1 MKSLFA
7 LFLFMMFANLSKA
20 QNVVKI
26 DDNVPQHI
34 FSYGEIEYLEDPER
48 VFTFDEIRKPEMSA
62 RFQKSQTY
70 TPKYY
75 NDKSVYWYKIR
86 IKQTKASR
94 RHWILEFFDQT
105 ITDITLYA
113 PVGENNFQVYN
124 FGNKYHFV
132 KREYKHKNFTVD
144 LVNNSDSVAT
154 YYVKLSSTQAANVI
168 IVLRDIHRF
177 IEYALDEYL
186 IFGLFYGMIIIFSL
200 YNLLMYFA
208 IRKSQYLYYVLYN
221 LGVGFYEMCSDGIA
235 FQYIWPNQPWLNEYA
250 VGISLFLSTIFGL
263 LFTINFL
270 YLRSKAPMLYKTIIG
285 LIIAGCGF
293 FVVCLFNTQLFSYK
307 ILEAIPLL
315 FAYYC
320 GFYVLKRG
328 YGLARFYVIGYTFL
342 LIGFTIKILLFLNV
356 PWLPYGPVTHYS
368 LSFCFVIEMI
378 LVSFAIGDSIRQMR
392 KRKDY
397 VHKRMIK
404 QLQINDELK
413 DTLNKEL
420 SSLVA
425 QRTEEVVEKAHVI
438 EKQNQ
443 ELSAMNKR
451 MIKQLQINDELKDTL
466 NKELSSL
473 VAQRTEEV
481 VEKAH
486 VIEKQNQEL
495 SAMNQLLKEQAEN
508 ISRMNVLLEA
518 DNQEL
523 HVNIEKVTRA
533 RVMSQD
539 VDFSEFSKI
548 YPDREACFK
557 FLSELKWAN
566 GYACK
571 KCGNTNYLAGFLP
584 YSRRCTKCRY
594 DESVIANTLF
604 QNSKIP
610 INKSFYMLFLI
621 YSSKGNISSH
631 KLSEILSIRQSTCWS
646 YGGKIKKV
654 MEERKKELKNAGEQ
668 GWSKLVLDHHEKS
681 EH

>member
-1 MKSLFA
+1 MCMMNCFNKNCEKAMLGKSLFA
-7 LFLFMMFANLSKA
+7 LFLFMMFASFTKA
-20 QNVVKI
+20 QDVVKI

-34 FSYGEIEYLEDPER
+34 FSYGEIEYLEDPDR
-48 VFTFDEIRKPEMSA
+48 SFTFDDVRKPEMSA

-86 IKQTKASR
+86 IKQTSISH

-113 PVGENNFQVYN
+113 PVGGDHFQVYR
-124 FGNKYHFV
+124 FGNKYNFV
-132 KREYKHKNFTVD
+132 KRGYKHKNFTVD
-144 LVNNSDSVAT
+144 LVNNSDTVTT

-186 IFGLFYGMIIIFSL
+186 IFGLFYGMVIIFSL

-208 IRKSQYLYYVLYN
+208 IRKRQYLYYVLYN

-263 LFTINFL
+263 MFTINFL
-270 YLRSKAPMLYKTIIG
+270 YLRSKAPMLYKTVIR

-293 FVVCLFNTQLFSYK
+293 FIVSLFNTQLFSYK
-307 ILEAIPLL
+307 ILEAIPLF

-328 YGLARFYVIGYTFL
+328 YGPARFYVIGYTFL

-425 QRTEEVVEKAHVI
+425 QRTEELVEKAQVI

-443 ELSAMNKR
+443 ELS
-451 MIKQLQINDELKDTL
+451 T
-466 NKELSSL
+466 
-473 VAQRTEEV
+473 
-481 VEKAH
+481 
-486 VIEKQNQEL
+486 
-495 SAMNQLLKEQAEN
+495 MNQLLKEQAEN

-557 FLSELKWAN
+557 FLSELKWAH

-631 KLSEILSIRQSTCWS
+631 KLSEMLSIRQSTCWS

-668 GWSKLVLDHHEKS
+668 GWSKLVLDHHEKDD
-681 EH
+681 H

>member
-1 MKSLFA
+1 MMNFFDRNRKKVTLVKELFV
-7 LFLFMMFANLSKA
+7 LFLFMMLVCRATA
-20 QNVVKI
+20 QEVVKI

-34 FSYGEIEYLEDPER
+34 FSYGEIEYLEDPDR
-48 VFTFDEIRKPEMSA
+48 ALTFADIQKPEVNA

-86 IKQTKASR
+86 IKQSKQSQK
-94 RHWILEFFDQT
+94 HWILEFFDQT
-105 ITDITLYA
+105 ITDINLYA
-113 PVGENNFQVYN
+113 PIGNHQYQTYQFGNGYN
-124 FGNKYHFV
+124 FK

-144 LVNNSDSVAT
+144 LINNSDSVKT

-186 IFGLFYGMIIIFSL
+186 IFGLFYGMVIIFSL
-200 YNLLMYFA
+200 YNLLMFFA

-221 LGVGFYEMCSDGIA
+221 LCVGFYEMCSDGIA
-235 FQYIWPNQPWLNEYA
+235 FQYVWPNRPYLNEYA
-250 VGISLFLSTIFGL
+250 VGIALFLSTVFGL

-270 YLRSKAPMLYKTIIG
+270 YLRTKAPNLYKIVIG
-285 LIIAGCGF
+285 LIIVGCGF
-293 FVVCLFNTQLFSYK
+293 FIVCLFNRQLFSYK

-328 YGLARFYVIGYTFL
+328 FGPARFYVVGYTFL

-378 LVSFAIGDSIRQMR
+378 LVSFAIGDSIRHLR
-392 KRKDY
+392 KKKDY

-420 SSLVA
+420 SSLVE
-425 QRTEEVVEKAHVI
+425 QRTEELVEKAHVI
-438 EKQNQ
+438 EKQN
-443 ELSAMNKR
+443 E
-451 MIKQLQINDELKDTL
+451 
-466 NKELSSL
+466 ELSS
-473 VAQRTEEV
+473 
-481 VEKAH
+481 
-486 VIEKQNQEL
+486 
-495 SAMNQLLKEQAEN
+495 MNLLLKEQSEN
-508 ISRMNVLLEA
+508 ISRMNVLLEM

-557 FLSELKWAN
+557 FLSELKWEK

-621 YSSKGNISSH
+621 YSSKGSISSH
-631 KLSEILSIRQSTCWS
+631 KLSEMLSIRQSTCWS

-654 MEERKKELKNAGEQ
+654 MEDRKKELKNAGEE
-668 GWSKLVLDHHEKS
+668 GWSKLVLEHPEKQDH
-681 EH
+681 